1 MKHNQASTQITN
13 GIVAAVAKFLSV
25 NNVTSPATKTHN
37 PIEVFVI
44 RLTDPLVHNK
54 PNEFEFAN
62 ELAVSMRSILNDA
75 LVAEKEM
82 QLTESEAESAVRTF
96 AYAECLRVLDRH
108 RPSVLKLINQLKEEV
123 AK

>member
-1 MKHNQASTQITN
+1 MKHNQASAQITN

-54 PNEFEFAN
+54 ANEFEFAN
-62 ELAVSMRSILNDA
+62 ELAASMRGILNDA
-75 LVAEKEM
+75 LIAEKEM
-82 QLTESEAESAVRTF
+82 KLTEAEAEAVIRTF
-96 AYAECLRVLDRH
+96 AYGECLRVLDRH
-108 RPSVLKLINQLKEEV
+108 RPAALKLINQLKNENQ
-123 AK
+123 